1 MQCWW
6 PSAQRAPGRPESGD
20 PARHAA
26 LSTGFTAGP
35 AVPPVETDGPS
46 FLRFT
51 DFRGRRIL
59 PRSLRASFSFA
70 PPAPRDSPHPWARA
84 RTLTHTGRR
93 ACARP
98 RAPSRGVSSAPEQI
112 PLSRALLLTQASS
125 RHGASSVC
133 GSGGGASG
141 GCSLAPSGSSAP
153 RTESGR
159 SAIRRRRRGEEEP
172 RRAPRSLALNP
183 RTVAPG
189 KRLGGPQHP
198 RGVGTGSPGGGG
210 SRSRPRRGPGTRHRE
225 EWARGEG
232 SGAGGEAGRQRCGGA
247 PLRPSPQ
254 LPGLP
259 HFYELGVP
267 GAPHSCSPLF
277 LPRAGSV
284 RSGSASA
291 KDQLPPLHLGQRT
304 PRLASRGPHPGPCPA
319 SAALQLSPSFY
330 SVTLLSCLA
339 SLCLGDLYSDAG
351 QKLSSPPGL
360 REVLLLLFV
369 SAPSPGTGHMD
380 RFSSAGD
387 RLPCPALGGT
397 GQLDSDTEPAPRQL
411 DARGFPA
418 SPDTCT
424 PPTDAAPPG
433 PPHVLPL
440 HGHSHPIG
448 WTPGIASSDWL
459 TA

>member
-1 MQCWW
+1 MQCRW
-6 PSAQRAPGRPESGD
+6 PSAQRAPGRSGSGAQ
-20 PARHAA
+20 ARRAA

-35 AVPPVETDGPS
+35 AAPPVDTDGPS

-98 RAPSRGVSSAPEQI
+98 RVPSRGVSSAPEQI

-141 GCSLAPSGSSAP
+141 GCSLAPSGCSAP

-159 SAIRRRRRGEEEP
+159 SAIRRRRRGKEEP

-189 KRLGGPQHP
+189 KRLGVPQHS

-247 PLRPSPQ
+247 PLHPSPQ
-254 LPGLP
+254 LPRLP

-284 RSGSASA
+284 RSGSAPA
-291 KDQLPPLHLGQRT
+291 KHQLPPLHLGQRT
-304 PRLASRGPHPGPCPA
+304 PRLASRGPHPGPRPA
-319 SAALQLSPSFY
+319 SAALRLSCFFLQCHPPVLLSISLPWRSLLWRGPETFLPARSARGTIVVICVCPLTGNWTHGQVFFGRLSP
-330 SVTLLSCLA
+330 A
-339 SLCLGDLYSDAG
+339 
-351 QKLSSPPGL
+351 
-360 REVLLLLFV
+360 
-369 SAPSPGTGHMD
+369 
-380 RFSSAGD
+380 
-387 RLPCPALGGT
+387 LPCPRRHWAAGLGHRAGASAAGRPRVPSLSGHVHSSHGRGPSRT
-397 GQLDSDTEPAPRQL
+397 TPCPPPARPQ
-411 DARGFPA
+411 
-418 SPDTCT
+418 
-424 PPTDAAPPG
+424 
-433 PPHVLPL
+433 PPHRLD
-440 HGHSHPIG
+440 
-448 WTPGIASSDWL
+448 TRDRWL
-459 TA
+459 